1 MPPVIGN
8 AWPLAHAR
16 LPAVAVKGRPS
27 VGHAHAGHV
36 RAGPRPACAVRM
48 PISGSRIL
56 NCAITFPLLM
66 PILLRCPDELTLVQ
80 IAFRTYP
87 SDCVGVTGEAETLSR
102 QLIAWHSTCSSVQ
115 RTCAFSGS

>member
-27 VGHAHAGHV
+27 VGQAHAGHV

-66 PILLRCPDELTLVQ
+66 PILLRCRDELTPVQ

-87 SDCVGVTGEAETLSR
+87 SGACVTVEGRNVSL
-102 QLIAWHSTCSSVQ
+102 QLIAWHSTCSGVQ
-115 RTCAFSGS
+115 RTCA